1 MNPGTLFKSALAA
14 SLLIATTY
22 AGPHERDDRDG
33 RDYRS
38 SKHESSKQEYQTVKK
53 VVPLTHEQREHYE
66 ERSRDRYET
75 QERHTVRR
83 AKTVRE
89 RTYEAY
95 RPAYRYTPPPAVP
108 LIRSRP
114 YSWTHL
120 PVHRRPG
127 YILHTVPSLAL
138 TLTVGGLVY
147 FYHDHL
153 FYRHYPRGYVVV
165 VPPIGALVP
174 TLPVGYVVVYRFG
187 RYYYVYENT
196 YYVWDDGYDAYRIVE
211 APEAVAE
218 EDFDAP
224 DYEAGEIVRAL
235 PDGAEAVTVGGVQYY
250 RWRDVHFLPS
260 AQNGKVVYIVVKLK

>member
-1 MNPGTLFKSALAA
+1 MNLKTLLLSVAAA
-14 SLLIATTY
+14 SLLCSVAL
-22 AGPHERDDRDG
+22 ADPHERDDHDRWDKKE
-33 RDYRS
+33 RKSERS
-38 SKHESSKQEYQTVKK
+38 SYKEKSSSKYGT
-53 VVPLTHEQREHYE
+53 PTRSL
-66 ERSRDRYET
+66 ERSRDRYEPH
-75 QERHTVRR
+75 ERKVVRHT
-83 AKTVRE
+83 KTIRE

-95 RPAYRYTPPPAVP
+95 RPVRHHYTPPVT
-108 LIRSRP
+108 LIRPKP
-114 YSWTHL
+114 YRWTHL

-127 YILHTVPSLAL
+127 YVIHTAPSLAL
-138 TLTVGGLVY
+138 ALTVGGIVY

-187 RYYYVYENT
+187 RYYYV
-196 YYVWDDGYDAYRIVE
+196 WDDGYDAYRIVE
-211 APEAVAE
+211 APEPVAE

-224 DYEAGEIVRAL
+224 DYEAGEIVTKL

-260 AQNGKVVYIVVKLK
+260 SQNGKVVYIVVRLK